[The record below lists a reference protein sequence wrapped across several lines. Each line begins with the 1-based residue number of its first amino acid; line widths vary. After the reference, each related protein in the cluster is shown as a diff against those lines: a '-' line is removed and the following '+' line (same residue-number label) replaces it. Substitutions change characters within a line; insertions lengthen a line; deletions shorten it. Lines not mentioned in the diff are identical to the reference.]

1 MTYSVAELSKLL
13 DLNFSGNGDTQ
24 IDHAC
29 GIDNI
34 KSGGLAYITNPSELA
49 NLPTPKGIFD
59 SRQTDLNQ
67 IQSTEG
73 SAIIVPIDA
82 RAEPHTLIY
91 SDDPIFHHAK
101 ATELLHKTTAISHS
115 LHPQATLGK
124 DVVLGEGVTIDAQVV
139 IYDNVT
145 VGNNTIIRAGTVIMD
160 NCIIG
165 EDCLI
170 YPNVSLRENC
180 RIGNR
185 VIIHPGAV
193 LGADGYGYFQRSG
206 KNFKLPQIGGVIIE
220 DDVEIG
226 ACTTIDRAR
235 FEQTIIGR
243 GSKLD
248 NLVHI
253 AHNVK
258 LGEDSLIT
266 AQSGIAGSTSTG
278 HHLIMGGQSG
288 IRDNLKIGDNVTL
301 LARTL
306 VTSKTDDHTTVAGM
320 PSRPIRVWRQIQ
332 ALINNLDGLF
342 ERIKVVEKRIQ
353 DTEK

>member
-1 MTYSVAELSKLL
+1 MTYTVAELCTKL
-13 DLNFSGNGDTQ
+13 DLTFSGNGDTQ

-29 GIDNI
+29 GINNI
-34 KSGGLAYITNPSELA
+34 ESGGLAYITNPAELS

-67 IQSTEG
+67 IQTTKG
-73 SAIIVPIDA
+73 SAIIVPMDVT
-82 RAEPHTLIY
+82 AESHTLIY
-91 SDDPIFHHAK
+91 SDDPIVHHVK
-101 ATELLHKTTAISHS
+101 AIELLYTGAAISGNC
-115 LHPQATLGK
+115 HPQATLGK
-124 DVVLGEGVTIDAQVV
+124 NVDVGEGVTIDSQVV
-139 IYDNVT
+139 IYDNVRI
-145 VGNNTIIRAGTVIMD
+145 GNNTIIRSGTVVME
-160 NCIIG
+160 NSTIG

-170 YPNVSLRENC
+170 YPNVSIRENC
-180 RIGNR
+180 HIGDR
-185 VIIHPGAV
+185 VIIHSGAV
-193 LGADGYGYFQRSG
+193 LGADGYGYFQRDG
-206 KNFKLPQIGGVIIE
+206 RNVKLPQIGEVIIE

-235 FEQTIIGR
+235 FEQTLIGR

-253 AHNVK
+253 AHNVV

-266 AQSGIAGSTSTG
+266 AQSGIAGSTQTG

-288 IRDNLKIGDNVTL
+288 IRDNLRIGDNVTL

-306 VTSKTDDHTTVAGM
+306 ITSKTDDNCTVAGM
-320 PSRPIRVWRQIQ
+320 PSRPIKIWRQVQ

-342 ERIKVVEKRIQ
+342 ERIKVMEKRMA
-353 DTEK
+353 DHEK